1 MAIFSKS
8 AQRLALSNQ
17 HSTRETLWLKGR
29 WIVGMVRSLIHNVF
43 ENILTLVIL
52 ILVAIILLLGCS
64 PGHRGIVVGSKNFT
78 EQAVLGEILAQQIEK
93 KTGLPVERRFYLAG
107 SYICHQ
113 ALLADRIDLY
123 PEYTGTAL
131 TAILKEKPSGNS
143 AEVYQRVREEYK
155 RRFNVDVSEPLGFN
169 NSFALVI
176 RGDDARRLKLQT
188 ISDLAK
194 YAPQWRM
201 GVGYEFLERPDG
213 FAGLS
218 KAYGLR
224 FAESPRVM
232 DLGLLYRALT
242 QKQVD
247 VVVGSATDG
256 LIQARGFVVLEDDK
270 HYFPPYD
277 AVPVVREQTLARYP
291 ALRQA
296 LAELGAKI
304 TEDDMRRL
312 NYAVD
317 GEHRDLKELVSE
329 FLRKKG
335 L

>member
-1 MAIFSKS
+1 MC
-8 AQRLALSNQ
+8 R
-17 HSTRETLWLKGR
+17 TLTF
-29 WIVGMVRSLIHNVF
+29 IA
-43 ENILTLVIL
+43 TLV
-52 ILVAIILLLGCS
+52 LLAGCS

-78 EQAVLGEILAQQIEK
+78 EQAVLGEILAQHIEK

-131 TAILKEKPSGNS
+131 TAILKEKPSGLS
-143 AEVYQRVREEYK
+143 TDVYQRVKEEYS
-155 RRFNVDVSEPLGFN
+155 RRFAVEVTGPLGFN
-169 NSFALVI
+169 NSFALVV
-176 RGDDARRLKLQT
+176 RGDDARRLHVST

-194 YAPQWRM
+194 YAPRWRM

-213 FAGLS
+213 FAGLA
-218 KAYGLR
+218 KTYNLH

-232 DLGLLYRALT
+232 DLGLLYRALGE
-242 QKQVD
+242 KQVD

-256 LIQARGFVVLEDDK
+256 LIQARGLVVLEDDQ

-277 AVPVVREQTLARYP
+277 AVPVVRQQTLASYP
-291 ALRQA
+291 ALREA
-296 LAELGAKI
+296 LSELAGKI
-304 TEDDMRRL
+304 SEEDMRRL

-317 GEHRDLKELVSE
+317 GEHRNLKTLVAE
-329 FLRKKG
+329 FLRRKG

>member
-1 MAIFSKS
+1 MSGPRGHFRLKGYGRVDIVRPLVCSTYVLARLLFI
-8 AQRLALSNQ
+8 LALAN
-17 HSTRETLWLKGR
+17 
-29 WIVGMVRSLIHNVF
+29 
-43 ENILTLVIL
+43 LVL
-52 ILVAIILLLGCS
+52 AGCS
-64 PGHRGIVVGSKNFT
+64 PGHQGIVVGSKNFT
-78 EQAVLGEILAQQIEK
+78 EQAVLGEILAQHIEN

-131 TAILKEKPSGNS
+131 TAILKQKPSGSS
-143 AEVYQRVREEYK
+143 AQVYQRVRDEYR
-155 RRFNVDVSEPLGFN
+155 RRFNLEVSGPLGFN

-176 RGDDARRLKLQT
+176 RGDDAGRLGMKT

-194 YAPQWRM
+194 YPQWRM

-213 FAGLS
+213 FAGLA
-218 KAYGLR
+218 KAYNLR
-224 FAESPRVM
+224 FAGSPRVM
-232 DLGLLYRALT
+232 DLGLLYRALS

-256 LIQARGFVVLEDDK
+256 LIQARGLVVLEDDK

-277 AVPVVREQTLARYP
+277 AVPVIREQTWARYP
-291 ALRQA
+291 ALRKA
-296 LAELGAKI
+296 LAELGGKI

-317 GEHRDLKELVSE
+317 GEHRDLKELVAE

>member
-1 MAIFSKS
+1 MQSVHRVISASDHHKTQTSALARRITFIFV
-8 AQRLALSNQ
+8 LS
-17 HSTRETLWLKGR
+17 S
-29 WIVGMVRSLIHNVF
+29 
-43 ENILTLVIL
+43 
-52 ILVAIILLLGCS
+52 LLLAGCS
-64 PGHRGIVVGSKNFT
+64 PSHRGIVVGSKNFT
-78 EQAVLGEILAQQIEK
+78 EQTVLGEILAQQIEK

-131 TAILKEKPSGNS
+131 TAILKEKPSGTS
-143 AEVYQRVREEYK
+143 ADVYARVRDEYK
-155 RRFNVDVSEPLGFN
+155 RRFDVEVSQPLGFN
-169 NSFALVI
+169 NSFALVV
-176 RGDDARRLKLQT
+176 RGDDARKLNLKA

-213 FAGLS
+213 FAGLA
-218 KAYGLR
+218 KAYNLR

-232 DLGLLYRALT
+232 DLGLLYRALGE
-242 QKQVD
+242 KQVD

-256 LIQARGFVVLEDDK
+256 LIQARGLVVLADDK

-277 AVPVVREQTLARYP
+277 AVPLVREQTLLRYP

-296 LAELGAKI
+296 LAELGGKI
-304 TEDDMRRL
+304 SEDDMRRL

-317 GEHRDLKELVSE
+317 GEHRDIKELVAE

>member
-1 MAIFSKS
+1 MFFVAV
-8 AQRLALSNQ
+8 ANVLLA
-17 HSTRETLWLKGR
+17 
-29 WIVGMVRSLIHNVF
+29 
-43 ENILTLVIL
+43 
-52 ILVAIILLLGCS
+52 GCA
-64 PGHRGIVVGSKNFT
+64 PGHQGIVVGSKNFT
-78 EQAVLGEILAQQIEK
+78 EQAVLGEILAQHIERT
-93 KTGLPVERRFYLAG
+93 TGLPVERRFYLAG

-131 TAILKEKPSGNS
+131 TAILKQKPSGTS
-143 AEVYQRVREEYK
+143 AEVYQRVQEEYK
-155 RRFNVDVSEPLGFN
+155 RRFNIEVGQPLGFN

-188 ISDLAK
+188 ISDLAR

-218 KAYGLR
+218 KAYNLHFG
-224 FAESPRVM
+224 EPPRVM
-232 DLGLLYRALT
+232 DLGLLYRALGE
-242 QKQVD
+242 KQVD

-256 LIQARGFVVLEDDK
+256 LIQARGLVVLEDDK

-277 AVPVVREQTLARYP
+277 AVPVVRGQTLARYP

-296 LAELGAKI
+296 LAELGGKI

-317 GEHRDLKELVSE
+317 GEHRDIKQLVAE
-329 FLRKKG
+329 FLKKKG

>member
-1 MAIFSKS
+1 M
-8 AQRLALSNQ
+8 
-17 HSTRETLWLKGR
+17 
-29 WIVGMVRSLIHNVF
+29 GMVRRSVHSIY
-43 ENILTLVIL
+43 ENALTRLTLIFAL
-52 ILVAIILLLGCS
+52 ASLLAGCS
-64 PGHRGIVVGSKNFT
+64 PEHKGIVVGSKNFT

-143 AEVYQRVREEYK
+143 AEVYQRVREDYK
-155 RRFNVDVSEPLGFN
+155 RRFNVEVTEPLGFN

-218 KAYGLR
+218 KAYDLR
-224 FAESPRVM
+224 FAETPRVM
-232 DLGLLYRALT
+232 DLGLLYRALS

-277 AVPVVREQTLARYP
+277 AVPLVREQTLVRYP

-296 LAELGAKI
+296 LAELGGKI
-304 TEDDMRRL
+304 SEDDMRRL

-317 GEHRDLKELVSE
+317 GEHRDLKELVTE
-329 FLRKKG
+329 FLKQKG

>member
-1 MAIFSKS
+1 MWRTCVVA
-8 AQRLALSNQ
+8 
-17 HSTRETLWLKGR
+17 
-29 WIVGMVRSLIHNVF
+29 
-43 ENILTLVIL
+43 
-52 ILVAIILLLGCS
+52 VAILLAGCA

-78 EQAVLGEILAQQIEK
+78 EQTVLGEILAQHIEK
-93 KTGLPVERRFYLAG
+93 KIGVPVERRFYLAG

-131 TAILKEKPSGNS
+131 TAILKEKPSGS
-143 AEVYQRVREEYK
+143 SKDVYEKVKDEDS
-155 RRFNVDVSEPLGFN
+155 RRFNIEATEPLGFN

-176 RGDDARRLKLQT
+176 RGDDARRLNLRT
-188 ISDLAK
+188 ISDLAR
-194 YAPQWRM
+194 YAPKWRM

-218 KAYGLR
+218 QTYGLH

-232 DLGLLYRALT
+232 DLGLLYRALGE
-242 QKQVD
+242 KQVD
-247 VVVGSATDG
+247 VIVGSATDG
-256 LIQARGFVVLEDDK
+256 LIQARGLVVLEDDK

-277 AVPVVREQTLARYP
+277 AVPVVSRQALTRYP

-296 LAELGAKI
+296 LTDLAGKI
-304 TEDDMRRL
+304 SEEDMRRL

-317 GEHRDLKELVSE
+317 GEHRDLQQLVAE
-329 FLRKKG
+329 FLRQKG

>member
-1 MAIFSKS
+1 MC
-8 AQRLALSNQ
+8 R
-17 HSTRETLWLKGR
+17 TLTF
-29 WIVGMVRSLIHNVF
+29 IA
-43 ENILTLVIL
+43 TLV
-52 ILVAIILLLGCS
+52 LLAGCS

-78 EQAVLGEILAQQIEK
+78 EQAVLGEILAQHIEK

-131 TAILKEKPSGNS
+131 TAILKEKPSGLS
-143 AEVYQRVREEYK
+143 TDVYQRVKEEYS
-155 RRFNVDVSEPLGFN
+155 RRFAVEVSGPLGFN
-169 NSFALVI
+169 NSFALVV
-176 RGDDARRLKLQT
+176 RGEDARRLHMRT

-213 FAGLS
+213 FAGLA
-218 KAYGLR
+218 KTYNLH

-232 DLGLLYRALT
+232 DLGLLYRALGE
-242 QKQVD
+242 KQVD

-256 LIQARGFVVLEDDK
+256 LIQARGLVVLEDDQ

-277 AVPVVREQTLARYP
+277 AVPVVRQQTLASYP
-291 ALRQA
+291 ALREA
-296 LAELGAKI
+296 LSELAGKI
-304 TEDDMRRL
+304 SEEDMRRL

-317 GEHRDLKELVSE
+317 GEHRNLKTLVAE
-329 FLRKKG
+329 FLRRKG

>member
-1 MAIFSKS
+1 MRRIFI
-8 AQRLALSNQ
+8 LALS
-17 HSTRETLWLKGR
+17 LML
-29 WIVGMVRSLIHNVF
+29 
-43 ENILTLVIL
+43 
-52 ILVAIILLLGCS
+52 AGCS
-64 PGHRGIVVGSKNFT
+64 PGHQGIVVGSKNFT
-78 EQAVLGEILAQQIEK
+78 EQTVLGEILAQQIEK

-113 ALLADRIDLY
+113 ALLADRIDVY

-131 TAILKEKPSGNS
+131 TAVLKQKPSGTS
-143 AEVYQRVREEYK
+143 EDVYQRVREEY
-155 RRFNVDVSEPLGFN
+155 RQRFNVVVGTPLGFN

-176 RGDDARRLKLQT
+176 RGDDSRELGLRT

-194 YAPQWRM
+194 YAPRWRM

-218 KAYGLR
+218 KAYNLH

-232 DLGLLYRALT
+232 DLGLLYRALGE
-242 QKQVD
+242 KQVD

-256 LIQARGFVVLEDDK
+256 LIQARGLVVLADDK

-277 AVPVVREQTLARYP
+277 AVPLVRAQTLAHYP
-291 ALRQA
+291 SLREA
-296 LAELGAKI
+296 LAELGGKI
-304 TEDDMRRL
+304 SEDDMRRL

-317 GEHRDLKELVSE
+317 GEHRDVKQLVAE
-329 FLRKKG
+329 FLKQKG